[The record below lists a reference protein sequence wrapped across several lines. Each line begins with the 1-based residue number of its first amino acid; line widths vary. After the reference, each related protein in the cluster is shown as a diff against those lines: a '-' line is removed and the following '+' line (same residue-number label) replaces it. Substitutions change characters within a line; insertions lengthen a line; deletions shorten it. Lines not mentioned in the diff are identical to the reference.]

1 MKHLYALF
9 LAILGL
15 SAAATNH
22 QVQVG
27 SNFFSPAILSISV
40 GDTVTWTQVSGTHN
54 VNGSTSTFSNNPVGF
69 GNGSPAGGTWTYTFV
84 FTTAGTYGYQ
94 CDPHPSSMQG
104 LITVYSV
111 AQGSLAFTAIS
122 SDAPDAFQ
130 FVVLKP
136 IAGNT
141 VIKFTDRS
149 WGSAGAFYS
158 TTGEDSVVYTAPSAG
173 LPVGSVVTMI
183 DNTTGGTTVVGGG
196 SAVGV
201 LSGISASGDHIFAF
215 QGSLSQPYFIAAL
228 GNSPFVTTGTASS
241 TVSYL
246 PNTLTLGIN
255 AMSIA
260 ATHIDNGVFQCGSG
274 TISGTEAIVRA
285 SIYSQANWN
294 TNDNPIPTSTWP
306 VCTYSIGAVNT
317 GPRIWTIGS
326 LRGVDANGVA
336 DSLNAVVRIR
346 GTVTSIDF
354 DGNTGYSFYV
364 QDGTGGMNIYRSSD
378 LANYTSPLRGDSL
391 YIHGTVIQFNGLTE
405 IQPDTITLIAA
416 NRPVPGP
423 IVVTTMD
430 ESNESML
437 VRMNNMTATTWP
449 STWSGSGQNVTISNG
464 STTFAM
470 RIDADCN
477 LWNTSQPTGLVD
489 IIGVVSQFDNTSP
502 FNSGYQLFPRDTND
516 IIPVIAVNPTG
527 PIVRTIGSIR
537 GVNSDG
543 VADSLAKVVRL
554 RGVVSSVDFRAA
566 GYSFHLQDAT
576 GGIVVFRS
584 ADLSTYT
591 SPLRGDSLEVYG
603 VLGQF
608 NGLLQLVPDTIHL
621 RAQNRPLPIPLVV
634 TSLTEANEGKIVRMN
649 GLTVTTWPSTWSGSG
664 QNITLSDGT
673 NSIALRVVPLSG
685 VWNRPQPT
693 GTIDVI
699 GGLQQFDNSLP
710 YTSGYQIFPRDT
722 NDIIPVVAVNPT
734 IRFVGS
740 SATKLEGTV
749 TQTVKMYVQ
758 PHLMMAGSVSLS
770 ATAGTGF
777 VFGSDATTTPAL
789 SGTTLTLAVP
799 SMTDTVSFTIN
810 VFDDNLIEGPE
821 SAVFAIASASTG
833 LSIGA
838 PNSFTFTIADNDV
851 FIPTYTL
858 PQVKGVNAQF
868 IPDSMGVMCKLQGTV
883 LGVNTQ
889 TFATTG
895 NVAFT
900 IHDGSVGF
908 GVFGAGTKNLGYTVN
923 EGDVVRII
931 GTIGHFNGLAQIN
944 ADSIVVISTNGA
956 LPSPVVI
963 TDLNESTESQL
974 IRVNNVYVINTAQWT
989 NAGSGFSVN
998 VTNGPDTIQLR
1009 IDADV
1014 SDVYNAP
1021 CPVGTFDVVG
1031 IGGQF
1036 DNSAPHNSGYQF
1048 LPRRLADF
1056 IFPVP
1061 VSYDLA
1067 ITEIM
1072 ASSNDPNT
1080 SINDDWFE
1088 ITNYGFS
1095 AVDLGGFSFD
1105 DNSWLPGTV
1114 VFPSTVIAPGEAIVV
1129 AQIDAANEAAFRSA
1143 WNLGPWVQVLVNE
1156 DFSTGQPGFSSS
1168 GDGVALFDTSSTP
1181 IEICRAQYST
1191 ALAGFSIEFDT
1202 ACTYLGNSTV
1212 GVRGAYASTGSDV
1225 GSPANQSIG
1234 FSENSLRVGF
1244 SPNPTSGLVAIR
1256 MPSVAEYHIVLRNL
1270 NGQIL
1275 ANQVVNGDHAEINLS
1290 GLARGM
1296 YLVDVVSEAG
1306 HAIERIV
1313 RN

>member
-1 MKHLYALF
+1 MKQF
-9 LAILGL
+9 LAFF
-15 SAAATNH
+15 AAIFTLAASATNH

-27 SNFFSPAILSISV
+27 SNFFNPSSLTVSI
-40 GDTVTWTQVSGTHN
+40 GDTVTWTQVSGAHN
-54 VNGSTSTFSNNPVGF
+54 VNGSLTTFPSN
-69 GNGSPAGGTWTYTFV
+69 PAGFSSGSVAGGNWTYSFQ
-84 FTTAGTYGYQ
+84 FTLAGVYNYQ
-94 CDPHPSSMQG
+94 CDPHIPSMVG
-104 LITVYSV
+104 TVTVTAAPCADLFFSEYLEGSSNNKALEIYNPTNAAINLSTYSV
-111 AQGSLAFTAIS
+111 KAYNNGGTAIS
-122 SDAPDAFQ
+122 NSLTLPNKLLAAHDVYVIANPTAVAAILGVSDTTSTVTFFNGDDA
-130 FVVLKP
+130 VVLFK
-136 IAGNT
+136 NT
-141 VIKFTDRS
+141 DTLDIIGDVGVDPGTNWTVGTGATSEFTLVRKATVNKGQRNWVIGATEWDVYPQNTATYL
-149 WGSAGAFYS
+149 GSHSSNCPG
-158 TTGEDSVVYTAPSAG
+158 GG
-173 LPVGSVVTMI
+173 GGGG
-183 DNTTGGTTVVGGG
+183 GGTTG
-196 SAVGV
+196 
-201 LSGISASGDHIFAF
+201 
-215 QGSLSQPYFIAAL
+215 
-228 GNSPFVTTGTASS
+228 
-241 TVSYL
+241 
-246 PNTLTLGIN
+246 
-255 AMSIA
+255 
-260 ATHIDNGVFQCGSG
+260 
-274 TISGTEAIVRA
+274 
-285 SIYSQANWN
+285 
-294 TNDNPIPTSTWP
+294 P
-306 VCTYSIGAVNT
+306 V
-317 GPRIWTIGS
+317 
-326 LRGVDANGVA
+326 
-336 DSLNAVVRIR
+336 
-346 GTVTSIDF
+346 
-354 DGNTGYSFYV
+354 
-364 QDGTGGMNIYRSSD
+364 
-378 LANYTSPLRGDSL
+378 
-391 YIHGTVIQFNGLTE
+391 
-405 IQPDTITLIAA
+405 
-416 NRPVPGP
+416 
-423 IVVTTMD
+423 
-430 ESNESML
+430 
-437 VRMNNMTATTWP
+437 
-449 STWSGSGQNVTISNG
+449 
-464 STTFAM
+464 
-470 RIDADCN
+470 
-477 LWNTSQPTGLVD
+477 
-489 IIGVVSQFDNTSP
+489 
-502 FNSGYQLFPRDTND
+502 
-516 IIPVIAVNPTG
+516 
-527 PIVRTIGSIR
+527 VRTIGSIR
-537 GVNSDG
+537 GVNNDG
-543 VADSLAKVVRL
+543 VADSLAAVVRL
-554 RGVVSSVDFRAA
+554 RGVVSSVDFRAG

-584 ADLSTYT
+584 ADLTNYT
-591 SPLRGDSLEVYG
+591 SPLRGDSLEVFG

-634 TSLTEANEGKIVRMN
+634 TTLTEANEGKIVRMN
-649 GLTVTTWPSTWSGSG
+649 GLTVTTWPSTWTGTA

-685 VWNRPQPT
+685 VWNRPQPA
-693 GTIDVI
+693 GTINVI

-710 YTSGYQIFPRDT
+710 FTSGYQIFPRDT

-740 SATKLEGTV
+740 SATKLEGAV

-789 SGTTLTLAVP
+789 SAGTLTIPVP

-810 VFDDNLIEGPE
+810 VLDDNLIEGPE
-821 SAVFAIASASTG
+821 SAVFAIASASMG
-833 LSIGA
+833 LSIGT
-838 PNSFTFTIADNDV
+838 PNSYTFTIADNDV

-868 IPDSMGVMCKLQGTV
+868 LPDSSGKMCKLVGTV

-895 NVAFT
+895 NLGFT

-923 EGDVVRII
+923 EGDVIRVI
-931 GTIGHFNGLAQIN
+931 GVIGHFNGLAQIN

-963 TDLNESTESQL
+963 TDMNESTESQL
-974 IRVNNVYVINTAQWT
+974 IRMNDVYVINSTQWT

-1014 SDVYNAP
+1014 SDVYSAP

-1056 IFPVP
+1056 IFPIP
-1061 VSYDLA
+1061 VTYDLA

-1080 SINDDWFE
+1080 LISDDWFE
-1088 ITNYGFS
+1088 ITNYGSS
-1095 AVDLGGFSFD
+1095 AVDLGGFSWD

-1114 VFPSTVIAPGEAIVV
+1114 VFPSMVIAPGEAIVV
-1129 AQIDAANEAAFRSA
+1129 AQIDSVNEPAFRTA

-1156 DFSTGQPGFSSS
+1156 DFTIGQPGFSSS

-1181 IEICRAQYST
+1181 IEICRAEFT
-1191 ALAGFSIEFDT
+1191 LALAGFSVEFDT
-1202 ACTYLGNSTV
+1202 ACTYVGNSTV

-1225 GSPANQSIG
+1225 GSPGNQSIG

-1256 MPSVAEYHIVLRNL
+1256 MPSVGEYQIVLRNL

-1275 ANQVVNGDHAEINLS
+1275 ASQVVNADHAEINLS

>member
-1 MKHLYALF
+1 MKQF
-9 LAILGL
+9 LAFF
-15 SAAATNH
+15 AAIFTLAASATNH

-27 SNFFSPAILSISV
+27 SNFFNPSSLTVSI
-40 GDTVTWTQVSGTHN
+40 GDTVTWTQVSGAHN
-54 VNGSTSTFSNNPVGF
+54 VNGSLTTFPSN
-69 GNGSPAGGTWTYTFV
+69 PAGFSSGSVAGGNWTYSFQ
-84 FTTAGTYGYQ
+84 FTLAGVYNYQ
-94 CDPHPSSMQG
+94 CDPHIPAMVGTVTVTAAPCADLFFSEYLEGSSNNKA
-104 LITVYSV
+104 LEIYNPTNAAINLSTYSV
-111 AQGSLAFTAIS
+111 KAYNNGGTAIS
-122 SDAPDAFQ
+122 NSLTLPNKLLAAHDVYVIANPTAVAAILGVSDTTSTVTFFNGDDA
-130 FVVLKP
+130 VVLFK
-136 IAGNT
+136 NT
-141 VIKFTDRS
+141 DTLDIIGDVGVDPGTNWTVGTGATSEFTLVRKATVNKGQRNWVIGATEWDVYPQNTATYL
-149 WGSAGAFYS
+149 GSHSSNCPG
-158 TTGEDSVVYTAPSAG
+158 GG
-173 LPVGSVVTMI
+173 GGGGG
-183 DNTTGGTTVVGGG
+183 GGTTG
-196 SAVGV
+196 
-201 LSGISASGDHIFAF
+201 
-215 QGSLSQPYFIAAL
+215 
-228 GNSPFVTTGTASS
+228 
-241 TVSYL
+241 
-246 PNTLTLGIN
+246 
-255 AMSIA
+255 
-260 ATHIDNGVFQCGSG
+260 
-274 TISGTEAIVRA
+274 
-285 SIYSQANWN
+285 
-294 TNDNPIPTSTWP
+294 P
-306 VCTYSIGAVNT
+306 V
-317 GPRIWTIGS
+317 
-326 LRGVDANGVA
+326 
-336 DSLNAVVRIR
+336 
-346 GTVTSIDF
+346 
-354 DGNTGYSFYV
+354 
-364 QDGTGGMNIYRSSD
+364 
-378 LANYTSPLRGDSL
+378 
-391 YIHGTVIQFNGLTE
+391 
-405 IQPDTITLIAA
+405 
-416 NRPVPGP
+416 
-423 IVVTTMD
+423 
-430 ESNESML
+430 
-437 VRMNNMTATTWP
+437 
-449 STWSGSGQNVTISNG
+449 
-464 STTFAM
+464 
-470 RIDADCN
+470 
-477 LWNTSQPTGLVD
+477 
-489 IIGVVSQFDNTSP
+489 
-502 FNSGYQLFPRDTND
+502 
-516 IIPVIAVNPTG
+516 
-527 PIVRTIGSIR
+527 VRTIGSIR
-537 GVNSDG
+537 GVNNDG
-543 VADSLAKVVRL
+543 VADSLAAVVRL
-554 RGVVSSVDFRAA
+554 RGVVSSVDFRAG

-584 ADLSTYT
+584 ADLSNYT
-591 SPLRGDSLEVYG
+591 SPLRGDSLEVFG

-693 GTIDVI
+693 GTINVI

-710 YTSGYQIFPRDT
+710 FTSGYQIFPRDT

-740 SATKLEGTV
+740 SATKLEGAV

-789 SGTTLTLAVP
+789 SAGTLTIPVP

-810 VFDDNLIEGPE
+810 VLDDNLIEGPE
-821 SAVFAIASASTG
+821 SAVFAIASASMG

-868 IPDSMGVMCKLQGTV
+868 LPDSSGKMCKLVGTV

-895 NVAFT
+895 NLGFT

-923 EGDVVRII
+923 EGDVIRVI
-931 GTIGHFNGLAQIN
+931 GVIGHFNGLAQIN

-963 TDLNESTESQL
+963 TDMNESTESQL
-974 IRVNNVYVINTAQWT
+974 IRMNNVYVINSTQWT

-1014 SDVYNAP
+1014 SDVYSAP

-1061 VSYDLA
+1061 VTYDLA

-1080 SINDDWFE
+1080 LISDDWFE
-1088 ITNYGFS
+1088 ITNYGSS
-1095 AVDLGGFSFD
+1095 AVDLGGFSWD

-1114 VFPSTVIAPGEAIVV
+1114 VFPSMVIAPGEAIVV
-1129 AQIDAANEAAFRSA
+1129 AQIDAANEPAFRTA

-1156 DFSTGQPGFSSS
+1156 DFTIGQPGFSSS

-1181 IEICRAQYST
+1181 IEICRAEFT
-1191 ALAGFSIEFDT
+1191 LALAGFSVEFDT
-1202 ACTYLGNSTV
+1202 ACTYVGNSTV

-1225 GSPANQSIG
+1225 GSPGNQSIG

-1256 MPSVAEYHIVLRNL
+1256 MPSVGEYQIVLRNL

-1275 ANQVVNGDHAEINLS
+1275 ASQVVNADHAEINLS

>member
-1 MKHLYALF
+1 MKQF
-9 LAILGL
+9 LAFF
-15 SAAATNH
+15 AAIFTLAASATNH

-27 SNFFSPAILSISV
+27 SNFFNPSSLTVSI
-40 GDTVTWTQVSGTHN
+40 GDTVTWTQVSGAHN
-54 VNGSTSTFSNNPVGF
+54 VNGSLTTFPSN
-69 GNGSPAGGTWTYTFV
+69 PAGFSSGSVAGGNWTYSFQ
-84 FTTAGTYGYQ
+84 FTLAGVYNYQ
-94 CDPHPSSMQG
+94 CDPHIPAMVGTVTVTAAPCADLFFSEYLEGSSNNKA
-104 LITVYSV
+104 LEIYNPTNAAINLSTYSV
-111 AQGSLAFTAIS
+111 KAYNNGGTAIS
-122 SDAPDAFQ
+122 NSLTLPNKLLAAHDVYVIANPTAVAAILGVSDTTSTVTFFNGDDA
-130 FVVLKP
+130 VVLFK
-136 IAGNT
+136 NT
-141 VIKFTDRS
+141 D
-149 WGSAGAFYS
+149 
-158 TTGEDSVVYTAPSAG
+158 
-173 LPVGSVVTMI
+173 
-183 DNTTGGTTVVGGG
+183 
-196 SAVGV
+196 
-201 LSGISASGDHIFAF
+201 
-215 QGSLSQPYFIAAL
+215 
-228 GNSPFVTTGTASS
+228 
-241 TVSYL
+241 
-246 PNTLTLGIN
+246 TL
-255 AMSIA
+255 
-260 ATHIDNGVFQCGSG
+260 
-274 TISGTEAIVRA
+274 
-285 SIYSQANWN
+285 
-294 TNDNPIPTSTWP
+294 
-306 VCTYSIGAVNT
+306 
-317 GPRIWTIGS
+317 
-326 LRGVDANGVA
+326 
-336 DSLNAVVRIR
+336 
-346 GTVTSIDF
+346 
-354 DGNTGYSFYV
+354 
-364 QDGTGGMNIYRSSD
+364 
-378 LANYTSPLRGDSL
+378 
-391 YIHGTVIQFNGLTE
+391 
-405 IQPDTITLIAA
+405 
-416 NRPVPGP
+416 
-423 IVVTTMD
+423 
-430 ESNESML
+430 
-437 VRMNNMTATTWP
+437 
-449 STWSGSGQNVTISNG
+449 
-464 STTFAM
+464 
-470 RIDADCN
+470 
-477 LWNTSQPTGLVD
+477 D
-489 IIGVVSQFDNTSP
+489 IIGDVGVDPGTNWTVGTGATSEFTLVRKATVNKGQRNWVIGATEWDVYPQNTATYLGSHSSNCP
-502 FNSGYQLFPRDTND
+502 GSGGGGGGT
-516 IIPVIAVNPTG
+516 TG

-537 GVNSDG
+537 GVNNDG
-543 VADSLAKVVRL
+543 VADSLAAVVRL
-554 RGVVSSVDFRAA
+554 RGVVSSVDFRAG

-584 ADLSTYT
+584 ADLSNYT

-673 NSIALRVVPLSG
+673 NTFAMRVVPLSG

-789 SGTTLTLAVP
+789 SAGTLTIPVP

-810 VFDDNLIEGPE
+810 VLDDNLIEGPE
-821 SAVFAIASASTG
+821 SAVFAIASASMG
-833 LSIGA
+833 LSIGV

-868 IPDSMGVMCKLQGTV
+868 LPDSSGKMCKLVGTV

-923 EGDVVRII
+923 EGDVIRVI
-931 GTIGHFNGLAQIN
+931 GVIGHFNGLAQIN

-963 TDLNESTESQL
+963 TDMNESTESQL
-974 IRVNNVYVINTAQWT
+974 IRMNNVYVINSTQWT

-1014 SDVYNAP
+1014 SDVYSAP

-1056 IFPVP
+1056 IFPIP
-1061 VSYDLA
+1061 VTYDLA

-1080 SINDDWFE
+1080 SISDDWFE
-1088 ITNYGFS
+1088 ITNYGSS
-1095 AVDLGGFSFD
+1095 AVDLGGFSWD

-1114 VFPSTVIAPGEAIVV
+1114 VFPSMVIAPGEAIVV
-1129 AQIDAANEAAFRSA
+1129 AQIDSVNEPAFRSA

-1156 DFSTGQPGFSSS
+1156 DFTIGQPGFSSS

-1181 IEICRAQYST
+1181 IEICRAEFT
-1191 ALAGFSIEFDT
+1191 LALAGFSVEFDT
-1202 ACTYLGNSTV
+1202 ACTYVGNSTV

-1225 GSPANQSIG
+1225 GSPGNQSIG

-1256 MPSVAEYHIVLRNL
+1256 MPSVGEYQIVLRNL

-1275 ANQVVNGDHAEINLS
+1275 ASQVVNADHAEINLS

>member
-1 MKHLYALF
+1 MKQF
-9 LAILGL
+9 LAFF
-15 SAAATNH
+15 AAIFTLAASATNH

-27 SNFFSPAILSISV
+27 SNFFNPSSLTVSI
-40 GDTVTWTQVSGTHN
+40 GDTVTWTQVSGAHN
-54 VNGSTSTFSNNPVGF
+54 VNGSLTTFPSN
-69 GNGSPAGGTWTYTFV
+69 PAGFSSGSVAGGNWTYSFQ
-84 FTTAGTYGYQ
+84 FTLAGVYNYQ
-94 CDPHPSSMQG
+94 CDPHIPAMVGTVTVTAAPCADLFFSEYLEGSSNNKA
-104 LITVYSV
+104 LEIYNPTNAAINLSTYSV
-111 AQGSLAFTAIS
+111 KAYNNGGTAIS
-122 SDAPDAFQ
+122 NSLTLPNKLLAAHDVYVIANPTAVAAILGVSDTTSTVTFFNGDDA
-130 FVVLKP
+130 VVLFK
-136 IAGNT
+136 NT
-141 VIKFTDRS
+141 DTLDIIGDVGVDPGTNWTVGTGATSEFTLVRKATVNKGQRNWVIGATEWDVYPQNTATYL
-149 WGSAGAFYS
+149 GSHSSNCPG
-158 TTGEDSVVYTAPSAG
+158 GG
-173 LPVGSVVTMI
+173 GGG
-183 DNTTGGTTVVGGG
+183 GGTTG
-196 SAVGV
+196 
-201 LSGISASGDHIFAF
+201 
-215 QGSLSQPYFIAAL
+215 
-228 GNSPFVTTGTASS
+228 
-241 TVSYL
+241 
-246 PNTLTLGIN
+246 
-255 AMSIA
+255 
-260 ATHIDNGVFQCGSG
+260 
-274 TISGTEAIVRA
+274 
-285 SIYSQANWN
+285 
-294 TNDNPIPTSTWP
+294 P
-306 VCTYSIGAVNT
+306 V
-317 GPRIWTIGS
+317 
-326 LRGVDANGVA
+326 
-336 DSLNAVVRIR
+336 
-346 GTVTSIDF
+346 
-354 DGNTGYSFYV
+354 
-364 QDGTGGMNIYRSSD
+364 
-378 LANYTSPLRGDSL
+378 
-391 YIHGTVIQFNGLTE
+391 
-405 IQPDTITLIAA
+405 
-416 NRPVPGP
+416 
-423 IVVTTMD
+423 
-430 ESNESML
+430 
-437 VRMNNMTATTWP
+437 
-449 STWSGSGQNVTISNG
+449 
-464 STTFAM
+464 
-470 RIDADCN
+470 
-477 LWNTSQPTGLVD
+477 
-489 IIGVVSQFDNTSP
+489 
-502 FNSGYQLFPRDTND
+502 
-516 IIPVIAVNPTG
+516 
-527 PIVRTIGSIR
+527 VRTIGSIR
-537 GVNSDG
+537 GVNNDG
-543 VADSLAKVVRL
+543 VADSLAAVVRL
-554 RGVVSSVDFRAA
+554 RGVVSSVDFRAG

-584 ADLSTYT
+584 ADLSNYT
-591 SPLRGDSLEVYG
+591 SPLRGDSLEVFG

-634 TSLTEANEGKIVRMN
+634 TTLTEANEGKIVRMN

-740 SATKLEGTV
+740 SATKLEGAV

-789 SGTTLTLAVP
+789 SAGTLTIPVP

-810 VFDDNLIEGPE
+810 VLDDNLIEGPE
-821 SAVFAIASASTG
+821 SAVFAIASASMG
-833 LSIGA
+833 LSIGT
-838 PNSFTFTIADNDV
+838 PNSYTFTIADNDV

-868 IPDSMGVMCKLQGTV
+868 LPDSSGKMCKLVGTV

-895 NVAFT
+895 NLGFT

-923 EGDVVRII
+923 EGDVIRVI
-931 GTIGHFNGLAQIN
+931 GVIGHFNGLAQIN

-963 TDLNESTESQL
+963 TDMNESTESQL
-974 IRVNNVYVINTAQWT
+974 IRMNDVYVINSTQWT

-1014 SDVYNAP
+1014 SDVYSAP

-1056 IFPVP
+1056 IFPIP
-1061 VSYDLA
+1061 VTYDLA

-1080 SINDDWFE
+1080 LISDDWFE
-1088 ITNYGFS
+1088 ITNYGSS
-1095 AVDLGGFSFD
+1095 AVDLGGFSWD

-1114 VFPSTVIAPGEAIVV
+1114 VFPSMVIAPGEAIVV
-1129 AQIDAANEAAFRSA
+1129 AQIDAANEPAFRTA

-1156 DFSTGQPGFSSS
+1156 DFTIGQPGFSSS

-1181 IEICRAQYST
+1181 IEICRAEFT
-1191 ALAGFSIEFDT
+1191 LALAGFSVEFDT
-1202 ACTYLGNSTV
+1202 ACTYVGNSTV

-1225 GSPANQSIG
+1225 GSPGNQSIG

-1256 MPSVAEYHIVLRNL
+1256 MPSVGEYQIVLRNL

-1275 ANQVVNGDHAEINLS
+1275 ASQVVNADHAEINLS

>member
-1 MKHLYALF
+1 MKQF
-9 LAILGL
+9 LAFF
-15 SAAATNH
+15 AAIFTLAASATNH

-27 SNFFSPAILSISV
+27 SNFFNPSSLTVSI
-40 GDTVTWTQVSGTHN
+40 GDTVTWTQVSGAHN
-54 VNGSTSTFSNNPVGF
+54 VNGSLTTFPSN
-69 GNGSPAGGTWTYTFV
+69 PAGFSSGSVAGGNWTYSFQ
-84 FTTAGTYGYQ
+84 FTLAGVYNYQ
-94 CDPHPSSMQG
+94 CDPHIPAMVGTVTVTAAPCADLFFSEYLEGSSNNKA
-104 LITVYSV
+104 LEIYNPTNAAINLSTYSV
-111 AQGSLAFTAIS
+111 KAYNNGGTAIS
-122 SDAPDAFQ
+122 NSLTLPNKLLAAHDVYVIANPTAVAAILGVSDTTSTVTFFNGDDA
-130 FVVLKP
+130 VVLFK
-136 IAGNT
+136 NT
-141 VIKFTDRS
+141 DTLDIIGDVGVDPGTNWTVGTGATSEFTLVRKATVNKGQRNWVIGATEWDVYPQNTATYL
-149 WGSAGAFYS
+149 GSHSSNCPG
-158 TTGEDSVVYTAPSAG
+158 GG
-173 LPVGSVVTMI
+173 GGG
-183 DNTTGGTTVVGGG
+183 GGTTG
-196 SAVGV
+196 
-201 LSGISASGDHIFAF
+201 
-215 QGSLSQPYFIAAL
+215 
-228 GNSPFVTTGTASS
+228 
-241 TVSYL
+241 
-246 PNTLTLGIN
+246 
-255 AMSIA
+255 
-260 ATHIDNGVFQCGSG
+260 
-274 TISGTEAIVRA
+274 
-285 SIYSQANWN
+285 
-294 TNDNPIPTSTWP
+294 P
-306 VCTYSIGAVNT
+306 V
-317 GPRIWTIGS
+317 
-326 LRGVDANGVA
+326 
-336 DSLNAVVRIR
+336 
-346 GTVTSIDF
+346 
-354 DGNTGYSFYV
+354 
-364 QDGTGGMNIYRSSD
+364 
-378 LANYTSPLRGDSL
+378 
-391 YIHGTVIQFNGLTE
+391 
-405 IQPDTITLIAA
+405 
-416 NRPVPGP
+416 
-423 IVVTTMD
+423 
-430 ESNESML
+430 
-437 VRMNNMTATTWP
+437 
-449 STWSGSGQNVTISNG
+449 
-464 STTFAM
+464 
-470 RIDADCN
+470 
-477 LWNTSQPTGLVD
+477 
-489 IIGVVSQFDNTSP
+489 
-502 FNSGYQLFPRDTND
+502 
-516 IIPVIAVNPTG
+516 
-527 PIVRTIGSIR
+527 VRTIGSIR
-537 GVNSDG
+537 GVNNDG
-543 VADSLAKVVRL
+543 VADSLAAVVRL
-554 RGVVSSVDFRAA
+554 RGVVSSVDFRAG

-584 ADLSTYT
+584 ADLSNYT
-591 SPLRGDSLEVYG
+591 SPLRGDSLEVFG

-649 GLTVTTWPSTWSGSG
+649 GLTVTTWPSAWSGSG

-673 NSIALRVVPLSG
+673 NSIAMRVVPLSG

-693 GTIDVI
+693 GMIDVI
-699 GGLQQFDNSLP
+699 GGLQQFDNTLP

-740 SATKLEGTV
+740 SATKLEGAV

-789 SGTTLTLAVP
+789 SAGTLTIPVP

-810 VFDDNLIEGPE
+810 VLDDNLIEGPE
-821 SAVFAIASASTG
+821 SAVFAIASASMG

-868 IPDSMGVMCKLQGTV
+868 LPDSSGKMCKLVGTV

-895 NVAFT
+895 NLGFT

-923 EGDVVRII
+923 EGDVIRVI
-931 GTIGHFNGLAQIN
+931 GVIGHFNGLAQIN

-963 TDLNESTESQL
+963 TDMNESTESQL
-974 IRVNNVYVINTAQWT
+974 IRMNNVYVINSTQWT

-1014 SDVYNAP
+1014 SDVYSAP

-1061 VSYDLA
+1061 VTYDLA

-1080 SINDDWFE
+1080 LISDDWFE
-1088 ITNYGFS
+1088 ITNYGSS
-1095 AVDLGGFSFD
+1095 AVDLGGFSWD

-1114 VFPSTVIAPGEAIVV
+1114 VFPSMVIAPGEAIVV
-1129 AQIDAANEAAFRSA
+1129 AQIDSVNEPAFRTA

-1156 DFSTGQPGFSSS
+1156 DFTIGQPGFSSS

-1181 IEICRAQYST
+1181 IEICRAEFT
-1191 ALAGFSIEFDT
+1191 LALAGFSVEFDT
-1202 ACTYLGNSTV
+1202 ACTYVGNSTV

-1225 GSPANQSIG
+1225 GSPGNQSIG

-1256 MPSVAEYHIVLRNL
+1256 MPSVGEYQIVLRNL

-1275 ANQVVNGDHAEINLS
+1275 ASQVVNADHAEINLS

>member
-1 MKHLYALF
+1 MKQF
-9 LAILGL
+9 LAFF
-15 SAAATNH
+15 AAIFTLAASATNH

-27 SNFFSPAILSISV
+27 SNFFNPSSLTVSI
-40 GDTVTWTQVSGTHN
+40 GDTVTWTQVSGAHN
-54 VNGSTSTFSNNPVGF
+54 VNGSLTTFPSN
-69 GNGSPAGGTWTYTFV
+69 PAGFSSGSVAGGNWTYSFQ
-84 FTTAGTYGYQ
+84 FTLAGVYNYQ
-94 CDPHPSSMQG
+94 CDPHIPAMVGTVTVTAAPCADLFFSEYLEGSSNNKA
-104 LITVYSV
+104 LEIYNPTNAAINLSTYSV
-111 AQGSLAFTAIS
+111 KAYNNGGTAIS
-122 SDAPDAFQ
+122 NSLTLPNKLLAAHDVYVIANPTAVAAILGVSDTTSTVTFFNGDDA
-130 FVVLKP
+130 VVLFK
-136 IAGNT
+136 NT
-141 VIKFTDRS
+141 DTLDIIGDVGVDPGTNWTVGTGATSEFTLVRKATVNKGQRNWVIGATEWDVYPQNTATYL
-149 WGSAGAFYS
+149 GSHSSNCPG
-158 TTGEDSVVYTAPSAG
+158 GG
-173 LPVGSVVTMI
+173 GGGGG
-183 DNTTGGTTVVGGG
+183 GGTTG
-196 SAVGV
+196 
-201 LSGISASGDHIFAF
+201 
-215 QGSLSQPYFIAAL
+215 
-228 GNSPFVTTGTASS
+228 
-241 TVSYL
+241 
-246 PNTLTLGIN
+246 
-255 AMSIA
+255 
-260 ATHIDNGVFQCGSG
+260 
-274 TISGTEAIVRA
+274 
-285 SIYSQANWN
+285 
-294 TNDNPIPTSTWP
+294 P
-306 VCTYSIGAVNT
+306 V
-317 GPRIWTIGS
+317 
-326 LRGVDANGVA
+326 
-336 DSLNAVVRIR
+336 
-346 GTVTSIDF
+346 
-354 DGNTGYSFYV
+354 
-364 QDGTGGMNIYRSSD
+364 
-378 LANYTSPLRGDSL
+378 
-391 YIHGTVIQFNGLTE
+391 
-405 IQPDTITLIAA
+405 
-416 NRPVPGP
+416 
-423 IVVTTMD
+423 
-430 ESNESML
+430 
-437 VRMNNMTATTWP
+437 
-449 STWSGSGQNVTISNG
+449 
-464 STTFAM
+464 
-470 RIDADCN
+470 
-477 LWNTSQPTGLVD
+477 
-489 IIGVVSQFDNTSP
+489 
-502 FNSGYQLFPRDTND
+502 
-516 IIPVIAVNPTG
+516 
-527 PIVRTIGSIR
+527 VRTIGSIR
-537 GVNSDG
+537 GVNNDG
-543 VADSLAKVVRL
+543 VADSLAAVVRL
-554 RGVVSSVDFRAA
+554 RGVVSSVDFRAG

-584 ADLSTYT
+584 ADLSNYT

-693 GTIDVI
+693 GTINVI

-710 YTSGYQIFPRDT
+710 FTSGYQIFPRDT

-740 SATKLEGTV
+740 SATKLEGAV

-789 SGTTLTLAVP
+789 SAGTLTIPVP

-810 VFDDNLIEGPE
+810 VLDDNLIEGPE
-821 SAVFAIASASTG
+821 SAVFAIASASMG
-833 LSIGA
+833 LSIGT

-868 IPDSMGVMCKLQGTV
+868 LPDSSGKMCKLVGTV

-895 NVAFT
+895 NLGFT

-923 EGDVVRII
+923 EGDVIRVI
-931 GTIGHFNGLAQIN
+931 GVIGHFNGLAQIN

-963 TDLNESTESQL
+963 TDMNESTESQL
-974 IRVNNVYVINTAQWT
+974 IRMNDVYVINSTQWT

-1014 SDVYNAP
+1014 SDVYSAP

-1061 VSYDLA
+1061 VTYDLA

-1080 SINDDWFE
+1080 LISDDWFE
-1088 ITNYGFS
+1088 ITNYGSS
-1095 AVDLGGFSFD
+1095 AVDLGGFSWD

-1114 VFPSTVIAPGEAIVV
+1114 VFPSMVIAPGEAIVV
-1129 AQIDAANEAAFRSA
+1129 AQIDAANEPAFRTA

-1156 DFSTGQPGFSSS
+1156 DFTIGQPGFSSS

-1181 IEICRAQYST
+1181 IEICRAEFT
-1191 ALAGFSIEFDT
+1191 LALAGFSVEFDT
-1202 ACTYLGNSTV
+1202 ACTYVGNSTV

-1225 GSPANQSIG
+1225 GSPGNQSIG

-1256 MPSVAEYHIVLRNL
+1256 MPSVGEYQIVLRNL

-1275 ANQVVNGDHAEINLS
+1275 ASQVVNADHAEINLS

>member
-1 MKHLYALF
+1 MKQF
-9 LAILGL
+9 LAFF
-15 SAAATNH
+15 AAIFTLAASATNH

-27 SNFFSPAILSISV
+27 SNFFNPSALTV
-40 GDTVTWTQVSGTHN
+40 AMGDTVTWTQVSGAHN
-54 VNGSTSTFSNNPVGF
+54 VNGSLSTFPSN
-69 GNGSPAGGTWTYTFV
+69 PAGFSSGSVAGGNWTYSFQ
-84 FTTAGTYGYQ
+84 FTVTGVYNYQ
-94 CDPHPSSMQG
+94 CDPHIPSMVG
-104 LITVYSV
+104 TVTVTSAPCADLFFSEYLEGSSNNKALEIYNPTNAAINLSTYSV
-111 AQGSLAFTAIS
+111 KAYNNGGTAIS
-122 SDAPDAFQ
+122 NSLTLPNKLLAAHDVYVIANPTAVAAILGVSDTTSTVTFFNGDDA
-130 FVVLKP
+130 VVLFK
-136 IAGNT
+136 NT
-141 VIKFTDRS
+141 DTLDIIGDVGVDPGTNWTVGTGATSEFTLVRKATVNKGQRNWVIGATEWDVYPQNTATYL
-149 WGSAGAFYS
+149 GSHS
-158 TTGEDSVVYTAPSAG
+158 SNCP
-173 LPVGSVVTMI
+173 GSGGGGGG
-183 DNTTGGTTVVGGG
+183 GGTTG
-196 SAVGV
+196 
-201 LSGISASGDHIFAF
+201 
-215 QGSLSQPYFIAAL
+215 
-228 GNSPFVTTGTASS
+228 
-241 TVSYL
+241 
-246 PNTLTLGIN
+246 
-255 AMSIA
+255 
-260 ATHIDNGVFQCGSG
+260 
-274 TISGTEAIVRA
+274 
-285 SIYSQANWN
+285 
-294 TNDNPIPTSTWP
+294 P
-306 VCTYSIGAVNT
+306 V
-317 GPRIWTIGS
+317 
-326 LRGVDANGVA
+326 
-336 DSLNAVVRIR
+336 
-346 GTVTSIDF
+346 
-354 DGNTGYSFYV
+354 
-364 QDGTGGMNIYRSSD
+364 
-378 LANYTSPLRGDSL
+378 
-391 YIHGTVIQFNGLTE
+391 
-405 IQPDTITLIAA
+405 
-416 NRPVPGP
+416 
-423 IVVTTMD
+423 
-430 ESNESML
+430 
-437 VRMNNMTATTWP
+437 
-449 STWSGSGQNVTISNG
+449 
-464 STTFAM
+464 
-470 RIDADCN
+470 
-477 LWNTSQPTGLVD
+477 
-489 IIGVVSQFDNTSP
+489 
-502 FNSGYQLFPRDTND
+502 
-516 IIPVIAVNPTG
+516 
-527 PIVRTIGSIR
+527 VRTIGSIR
-537 GVNSDG
+537 GVNNDG
-543 VADSLAKVVRL
+543 VADSLAAVVRL
-554 RGVVSSVDFRAA
+554 RGVVSSVDFRAG

-584 ADLSTYT
+584 ADLTNYT

-608 NGLLQLVPDTIHL
+608 NGLLQVVPDTIHL

-649 GLTVTTWPSTWSGSG
+649 GLTVSTWPTTWTGSG

-673 NSIALRVVPLSG
+673 NSIAMRVVPLSG

-693 GTIDVI
+693 GTINVI

-758 PHLMMAGSVSLS
+758 PHLMMAGSVSLT
-770 ATAGTGF
+770 ATAGAGF
-777 VFGSDATTTPAL
+777 VFGSDATTTPGL
-789 SGTTLTLAVP
+789 SGTTLTLPVP

-810 VFDDNLIEGPE
+810 VLDDNLIEGPE
-821 SAVFAIASASTG
+821 SAVFAIASASMG

-868 IPDSMGVMCKLQGTV
+868 LPDSNGVMCKLQGTV

-895 NVAFT
+895 NVGFT

-923 EGDVVRII
+923 EGDVIRVI
-931 GTIGHFNGLAQIN
+931 GVIGHFNGLAQIN

-963 TDLNESTESQL
+963 TGMNESTESQL
-974 IRVNNVYVINTAQWT
+974 IRMNNVYVINSTQWT

-1014 SDVYNAP
+1014 SDVYSAP

-1056 IFPVP
+1056 IFPIP
-1061 VSYDLA
+1061 VTYDLA

-1080 SINDDWFE
+1080 LISDDWFE
-1088 ITNYGFS
+1088 ITNYGS
-1095 AVDLGGFSFD
+1095 SSVDLGGFSWD

-1114 VFPSTVIAPGEAIVV
+1114 VFPSMVIAPGEAIVV

-1156 DFSTGQPGFSSS
+1156 DFAIGQPGFSSS

-1181 IEICRAQYST
+1181 IEICRAEYSL
-1191 ALAGFSIEFDT
+1191 ALAGFSVEFDT

-1225 GSPANQSIG
+1225 GSPGNQSIG
-1234 FSENSLRVGF
+1234 FSENALRVGF
-1244 SPNPTSGLVAIR
+1244 SPNPTNGLVAIR
-1256 MPSVAEYHIVLRNL
+1256 MPSVGEYQIVLRNL

-1275 ANQVVNGDHAEINLS
+1275 ASQVVNADHAEINLS

>member
-1 MKHLYALF
+1 MKQF
-9 LAILGL
+9 LAFF
-15 SAAATNH
+15 AAIFTLAASATNH

-27 SNFFSPAILSISV
+27 SNFFNPSSLTVSI
-40 GDTVTWTQVSGTHN
+40 GDTVTWTQVSGAHN
-54 VNGSTSTFSNNPVGF
+54 VNGSLTTFPSN
-69 GNGSPAGGTWTYTFV
+69 PAGFSSGSVAGGNWTYSFQ
-84 FTTAGTYGYQ
+84 FTLAGVYNYQ
-94 CDPHPSSMQG
+94 CDPHIPAMVGTVTVTAAPCADLFFSEYLEGSSNNKA
-104 LITVYSV
+104 LEIYNPTNAAINLSTYSV
-111 AQGSLAFTAIS
+111 KAYNNGGTAIS
-122 SDAPDAFQ
+122 NSLTLPNKLLAAHDVYVIANPTAVAAILGVSDTTSTVTFFNGDDA
-130 FVVLKP
+130 VVLFK
-136 IAGNT
+136 NT
-141 VIKFTDRS
+141 D
-149 WGSAGAFYS
+149 
-158 TTGEDSVVYTAPSAG
+158 
-173 LPVGSVVTMI
+173 
-183 DNTTGGTTVVGGG
+183 
-196 SAVGV
+196 
-201 LSGISASGDHIFAF
+201 
-215 QGSLSQPYFIAAL
+215 
-228 GNSPFVTTGTASS
+228 
-241 TVSYL
+241 
-246 PNTLTLGIN
+246 TL
-255 AMSIA
+255 
-260 ATHIDNGVFQCGSG
+260 
-274 TISGTEAIVRA
+274 
-285 SIYSQANWN
+285 
-294 TNDNPIPTSTWP
+294 
-306 VCTYSIGAVNT
+306 
-317 GPRIWTIGS
+317 
-326 LRGVDANGVA
+326 
-336 DSLNAVVRIR
+336 
-346 GTVTSIDF
+346 
-354 DGNTGYSFYV
+354 
-364 QDGTGGMNIYRSSD
+364 
-378 LANYTSPLRGDSL
+378 
-391 YIHGTVIQFNGLTE
+391 
-405 IQPDTITLIAA
+405 
-416 NRPVPGP
+416 
-423 IVVTTMD
+423 
-430 ESNESML
+430 
-437 VRMNNMTATTWP
+437 
-449 STWSGSGQNVTISNG
+449 
-464 STTFAM
+464 
-470 RIDADCN
+470 
-477 LWNTSQPTGLVD
+477 D
-489 IIGVVSQFDNTSP
+489 IIGDVGVDPGTNWTVGTGATSEFTLVRKATVNKGQRNWVIGATEWDVYPQNTATYLGSHSSNCP
-502 FNSGYQLFPRDTND
+502 GGGGGGGGGT
-516 IIPVIAVNPTG
+516 TG

-537 GVNSDG
+537 GVNNDG
-543 VADSLAKVVRL
+543 VADSLTKVVRL

-584 ADLSTYT
+584 ADLSNYT

-693 GTIDVI
+693 GTINVI

-740 SATKLEGTV
+740 SATKLEGAV

-789 SGTTLTLAVP
+789 SAGTLTIPVP

-810 VFDDNLIEGPE
+810 VLDDNLIEGPE
-821 SAVFAIASASTG
+821 SAVFAIASASMG
-833 LSIGA
+833 LSIGT
-838 PNSFTFTIADNDV
+838 PNSYTFTIADNDV

-868 IPDSMGVMCKLQGTV
+868 LPDSSGKMCKLVGTV

-895 NVAFT
+895 NLGFT

-923 EGDVVRII
+923 EGDVIRVI
-931 GTIGHFNGLAQIN
+931 GVIGHFNGLAQIN

-963 TDLNESTESQL
+963 TDMNESTESQL
-974 IRVNNVYVINTAQWT
+974 IRMNNVYVINSTQWT

-1014 SDVYNAP
+1014 SDVYSAP

-1061 VSYDLA
+1061 VTYDLA

-1080 SINDDWFE
+1080 LISDDWFE
-1088 ITNYGFS
+1088 ITNYGSS
-1095 AVDLGGFSFD
+1095 AVELGGFSWD

-1114 VFPSTVIAPGEAIVV
+1114 VFPSMVIAPGEAIVV
-1129 AQIDAANEAAFRSA
+1129 AQIDAANEPAFRTA

-1156 DFSTGQPGFSSS
+1156 DFTIGQPGFSSS

-1181 IEICRAQYST
+1181 IEICRAEFT
-1191 ALAGFSIEFDT
+1191 LALAGFSVEFDT
-1202 ACTYLGNSTV
+1202 ACTYVGNSTV

-1225 GSPANQSIG
+1225 GSPGNQSIG

-1256 MPSVAEYHIVLRNL
+1256 MPSVGEYQIVLRNL

-1275 ANQVVNGDHAEINLS
+1275 ASQVVNADHAEINLS

>member
-1 MKHLYALF
+1 MKQF
-9 LAILGL
+9 LAFF
-15 SAAATNH
+15 AAIFTLAASATNH

-27 SNFFSPAILSISV
+27 SNFFNPSSLTVSI
-40 GDTVTWTQVSGTHN
+40 GDTVTWTQVSGAHN
-54 VNGSTSTFSNNPVGF
+54 VNGSLTTFPSN
-69 GNGSPAGGTWTYTFV
+69 PAGFSSGSVAGGNWTYSFQ
-84 FTTAGTYGYQ
+84 FTLAGVYNYQ
-94 CDPHPSSMQG
+94 CDPHIPAMVGTVTVTAAPCADLFFSEYLEGSSNNKA
-104 LITVYSV
+104 LEIYNPTNAAINLSTYSV
-111 AQGSLAFTAIS
+111 KAYNNGGTAIS
-122 SDAPDAFQ
+122 NSLTLPNKLLAAHDVYVIANPTAVAAILGVSDTTSTVTFFNGDDA
-130 FVVLKP
+130 VVLFK
-136 IAGNT
+136 NT
-141 VIKFTDRS
+141 DTLDIIGDVGVDPGTNWTVGTGATSEFTLVRKATVNKGQRNWVIGATEWDVYPQNTATYL
-149 WGSAGAFYS
+149 GSHSSNCPG
-158 TTGEDSVVYTAPSAG
+158 GG
-173 LPVGSVVTMI
+173 GGGGG
-183 DNTTGGTTVVGGG
+183 GGTTG
-196 SAVGV
+196 
-201 LSGISASGDHIFAF
+201 
-215 QGSLSQPYFIAAL
+215 
-228 GNSPFVTTGTASS
+228 
-241 TVSYL
+241 
-246 PNTLTLGIN
+246 
-255 AMSIA
+255 
-260 ATHIDNGVFQCGSG
+260 
-274 TISGTEAIVRA
+274 
-285 SIYSQANWN
+285 
-294 TNDNPIPTSTWP
+294 P
-306 VCTYSIGAVNT
+306 V
-317 GPRIWTIGS
+317 
-326 LRGVDANGVA
+326 
-336 DSLNAVVRIR
+336 
-346 GTVTSIDF
+346 
-354 DGNTGYSFYV
+354 
-364 QDGTGGMNIYRSSD
+364 
-378 LANYTSPLRGDSL
+378 
-391 YIHGTVIQFNGLTE
+391 
-405 IQPDTITLIAA
+405 
-416 NRPVPGP
+416 
-423 IVVTTMD
+423 
-430 ESNESML
+430 
-437 VRMNNMTATTWP
+437 
-449 STWSGSGQNVTISNG
+449 
-464 STTFAM
+464 
-470 RIDADCN
+470 
-477 LWNTSQPTGLVD
+477 
-489 IIGVVSQFDNTSP
+489 
-502 FNSGYQLFPRDTND
+502 
-516 IIPVIAVNPTG
+516 
-527 PIVRTIGSIR
+527 VRTIGSIR
-537 GVNSDG
+537 GVNNDG
-543 VADSLAKVVRL
+543 VADSLAAVVRL
-554 RGVVSSVDFRAA
+554 RGVVSSVDFRAG

-584 ADLSTYT
+584 ADLSNYT
-591 SPLRGDSLEVYG
+591 SPLRGDSLEVFG

-693 GTIDVI
+693 GTINVI

-710 YTSGYQIFPRDT
+710 FTSGYQIFPRDT

-740 SATKLEGTV
+740 SATKLEGAV

-789 SGTTLTLAVP
+789 SAGTLTIPVP

-810 VFDDNLIEGPE
+810 VLDDNLIEGPE
-821 SAVFAIASASTG
+821 SAVFAIASASMG
-833 LSIGA
+833 LSIGT
-838 PNSFTFTIADNDV
+838 PNSYTFTIADNDV

-868 IPDSMGVMCKLQGTV
+868 LPDSTGKMCKLVGTV

-895 NVAFT
+895 NLGFT

-923 EGDVVRII
+923 EGDVIRVI
-931 GTIGHFNGLAQIN
+931 GVIGHFNGLAQIN

-963 TDLNESTESQL
+963 TDMNESTESQL
-974 IRVNNVYVINTAQWT
+974 IRMNDVYVINSTQWT

-1014 SDVYNAP
+1014 SDVYSAP

-1061 VSYDLA
+1061 VTYDLA

-1080 SINDDWFE
+1080 LISDDWFE
-1088 ITNYGFS
+1088 ITNYGSS
-1095 AVDLGGFSFD
+1095 AVDLGGFSWD

-1114 VFPSTVIAPGEAIVV
+1114 VFPSMVIAPGEAIVV
-1129 AQIDAANEAAFRSA
+1129 AQIDAANEPAFRTA

-1156 DFSTGQPGFSSS
+1156 DFTIGQPGFSSS

-1181 IEICRAQYST
+1181 IEICRAEFT
-1191 ALAGFSIEFDT
+1191 LALAGFSVEFDT
-1202 ACTYLGNSTV
+1202 ACTYVGNSTV

-1225 GSPANQSIG
+1225 GSPGNQSIG

-1244 SPNPTSGLVAIR
+1244 SPNPTNGLVAIR
-1256 MPSVAEYHIVLRNL
+1256 MPSVGEYQIVLRNL

-1275 ANQVVNGDHAEINLS
+1275 ASQVVNADHAEINLS

>member
-1 MKHLYALF
+1 MKQF
-9 LAILGL
+9 LAFF
-15 SAAATNH
+15 AAIFTLAASATNH

-27 SNFFSPAILSISV
+27 SNFFNPSSLTVSI
-40 GDTVTWTQVSGTHN
+40 GDTVTWTQVSGAHN
-54 VNGSTSTFSNNPVGF
+54 VNGSLTTFPSN
-69 GNGSPAGGTWTYTFV
+69 PAGFSSGSVAGGNWTYSFQ
-84 FTTAGTYGYQ
+84 FTLAGVYNYQ
-94 CDPHPSSMQG
+94 CDPHIPAMVGTVTVTAAPCADLFFSEYLEGSSNNKA
-104 LITVYSV
+104 LEIYNPTNAAINLSTYSV
-111 AQGSLAFTAIS
+111 KAYNNGGTAIS
-122 SDAPDAFQ
+122 NSLTLPNKLLAAHDVYVIANPTAVAAILGVSDTTSTVTFFNGDDA
-130 FVVLKP
+130 VVLFK
-136 IAGNT
+136 NT
-141 VIKFTDRS
+141 DTLDIIGDVGVDPGTNWTVGTGATSEFTLVRKATVNKGQRNWVIGATEWDVYPQNTATYL
-149 WGSAGAFYS
+149 GSHSSNCPG
-158 TTGEDSVVYTAPSAG
+158 GG
-173 LPVGSVVTMI
+173 GGG
-183 DNTTGGTTVVGGG
+183 GGTTG
-196 SAVGV
+196 
-201 LSGISASGDHIFAF
+201 
-215 QGSLSQPYFIAAL
+215 
-228 GNSPFVTTGTASS
+228 
-241 TVSYL
+241 
-246 PNTLTLGIN
+246 
-255 AMSIA
+255 
-260 ATHIDNGVFQCGSG
+260 
-274 TISGTEAIVRA
+274 
-285 SIYSQANWN
+285 
-294 TNDNPIPTSTWP
+294 P
-306 VCTYSIGAVNT
+306 V
-317 GPRIWTIGS
+317 
-326 LRGVDANGVA
+326 
-336 DSLNAVVRIR
+336 
-346 GTVTSIDF
+346 
-354 DGNTGYSFYV
+354 
-364 QDGTGGMNIYRSSD
+364 
-378 LANYTSPLRGDSL
+378 
-391 YIHGTVIQFNGLTE
+391 
-405 IQPDTITLIAA
+405 
-416 NRPVPGP
+416 
-423 IVVTTMD
+423 
-430 ESNESML
+430 
-437 VRMNNMTATTWP
+437 
-449 STWSGSGQNVTISNG
+449 
-464 STTFAM
+464 
-470 RIDADCN
+470 
-477 LWNTSQPTGLVD
+477 
-489 IIGVVSQFDNTSP
+489 
-502 FNSGYQLFPRDTND
+502 
-516 IIPVIAVNPTG
+516 
-527 PIVRTIGSIR
+527 VRTIGSIR
-537 GVNSDG
+537 GVNNDG
-543 VADSLAKVVRL
+543 VADSLAAVVRL
-554 RGVVSSVDFRAA
+554 RGVVSSVDFRAG

-584 ADLSTYT
+584 ADLSNYT

-693 GTIDVI
+693 GTINVI

-740 SATKLEGTV
+740 SATKLEGAV

-789 SGTTLTLAVP
+789 SAGTLTIPVP

-810 VFDDNLIEGPE
+810 VLDDNLIEGPE
-821 SAVFAIASASTG
+821 SAVFAIASASMG
-833 LSIGA
+833 LSIGT

-868 IPDSMGVMCKLQGTV
+868 LPDSSGKMCKLVGTV

-895 NVAFT
+895 NLGFT

-923 EGDVVRII
+923 EGDVIRVI
-931 GTIGHFNGLAQIN
+931 GVIGHFNGLAQIN

-963 TDLNESTESQL
+963 TDMNESTESQL
-974 IRVNNVYVINTAQWT
+974 IRMNDVYVINSTQWT

-1014 SDVYNAP
+1014 SDVYSAP

-1061 VSYDLA
+1061 VTYDLA

-1080 SINDDWFE
+1080 LISDDWFE
-1088 ITNYGFS
+1088 ITNYGSS
-1095 AVDLGGFSFD
+1095 AVDLGGFSWD

-1114 VFPSTVIAPGEAIVV
+1114 VFPSMVIAPGEAIVV
-1129 AQIDAANEAAFRSA
+1129 AQIDAANEPAFRTA

-1156 DFSTGQPGFSSS
+1156 DFTIGQPGFSSS

-1181 IEICRAQYST
+1181 IEICRAEFT
-1191 ALAGFSIEFDT
+1191 LALAGFSVEFDT
-1202 ACTYLGNSTV
+1202 ACTYVGNSTV

-1225 GSPANQSIG
+1225 GSPGNQSIG

-1256 MPSVAEYHIVLRNL
+1256 MPSVGEYQIVLRNL

-1275 ANQVVNGDHAEINLS
+1275 ASQVVNADHAEINLS

>member
-1 MKHLYALF
+1 MYLNQLEYLYNSNFTHPTMKQF
-9 LAILGL
+9 LAFF
-15 SAAATNH
+15 AAIFTLAASATNH

-27 SNFFSPAILSISV
+27 SNFFSPSVLSISV

-54 VNGSTSTFSNNPVGF
+54 VNGSTSTFSNNPVSF
-69 GNGSPAGGTWTYTFV
+69 GNGSPAGGTWSYSFV
-84 FTTAGTYGYQ
+84 FTTVGTYGYQ

-104 LITVYSV
+104 LITVHSV
-111 AQGSLAFTAIS
+111 PQGSLAFTAIS

-149 WGSAGAFYS
+149 WGSAGTFYS

-201 LSGISASGDHIFAF
+201 LDGISASGDHIFAF
-215 QGSLSQPYFIAAL
+215 QGTLSQPNFIAAL
-228 GNSPFVTTGTASS
+228 GNSPFVTAGTATS

-246 PNTLTLGIN
+246 PGTLALGVN

-260 ATHIDNGVFQCGSG
+260 PLHIDNGVFQCGSG
-274 TISGTEAIVRA
+274 AISGTEATVRA
-285 SIYSQANWN
+285 SIYNQANWI

-306 VCTYSIGAVNT
+306 ACTF
-317 GPRIWTIGS
+317 TIGS
-326 LRGVDANGVA
+326 
-336 DSLNAVVRIR
+336 
-346 GTVTSIDF
+346 VT
-354 DGNTGYSFYV
+354 
-364 QDGTGGMNIYRSSD
+364 
-378 LANYTSPLRGDSL
+378 
-391 YIHGTVIQFNGLTE
+391 
-405 IQPDTITLIAA
+405 
-416 NRPVPGP
+416 
-423 IVVTTMD
+423 
-430 ESNESML
+430 
-437 VRMNNMTATTWP
+437 
-449 STWSGSGQNVTISNG
+449 
-464 STTFAM
+464 
-470 RIDADCN
+470 
-477 LWNTSQPTGLVD
+477 
-489 IIGVVSQFDNTSP
+489 
-502 FNSGYQLFPRDTND
+502 
-516 IIPVIAVNPTG
+516 TG

-537 GVNSDG
+537 GVNNDG
-543 VADSLAKVVRL
+543 VADSLTKVVRL
-554 RGVVSSVDFRAA
+554 RGVVSSIDFRAS

-584 ADLSTYT
+584 ADLSNYT

-664 QNITLSDGT
+664 QNILLSDGT
-673 NSIALRVVPLSG
+673 NSIAMRVVPLSG

-693 GTIDVI
+693 GTINVI
-699 GGLQQFDNSLP
+699 GGLQQFDNTLP

-740 SATKLEGTV
+740 SATVLEANV
-749 TQTVKMYVQ
+749 SHTVKMHVQ
-758 PHLMMAGSVSLS
+758 PQLMMAGSVSLT
-770 ATAGTGF
+770 ATAGAGF
-777 VFGSDATTTPAL
+777 VFGLDATTTPAL
-789 SGTTLTLAVP
+789 SGTTLTLPVP

-810 VFDDNLIEGPE
+810 VIDDNLIEGPE
-821 SAVFAIASASTG
+821 SAVFAITSASTG
-833 LSIGA
+833 LSIGT
-838 PNSFTFTIADNDV
+838 PNSYTFTIADNDV

-908 GVFGAGTKNLGYTVN
+908 GLFGAGNKNLGYTVN
-923 EGDVVRII
+923 EGDIIRVV
-931 GTIGHFNGLAQIN
+931 GVIGHFNGLAQII
-944 ADSIVVISTNGA
+944 ADSIVVIGTNGS

-963 TDLNESTESQL
+963 TDMNESTESQL
-974 IRVNNVYVINTAQWT
+974 IRMNNVYVINTAQWT

-1056 IFPVP
+1056 IFPIP
-1061 VSYDLA
+1061 VTYDLA

-1080 SINDDWFE
+1080 LINGDWFE
-1088 ITNYGFS
+1088 ITNYGS
-1095 AVDLGGFSFD
+1095 SSVDLGGFSWD

-1114 VFPSTVIAPGEAIVV
+1114 VFPPMVIAPGEAIVV

-1181 IEICRAQYST
+1181 IEICRAEFSL
-1191 ALAGFSIEFDT
+1191 ALAGFSVEFDT

-1212 GVRGAYASTGSDV
+1212 GVRGAYASTGADV

-1234 FSENSLRVGF
+1234 FSENGLRVGF
-1244 SPNPTSGLVAIR
+1244 SPNPTSGLVSLR
-1256 MPSVAEYHIVLRNL
+1256 MPSVGEYQIVLRNL

-1275 ANQVVNGDHAEINLS
+1275 ASQIVNADRAEINLS

-1296 YLVDVVSEAG
+1296 YLVDVVSDAG

>member
-1 MKHLYALF
+1 MKQF
-9 LAILGL
+9 LAFF
-15 SAAATNH
+15 AAIFTLAASATNH

-27 SNFFSPAILSISV
+27 SNFFNPSSLTVSI
-40 GDTVTWTQVSGTHN
+40 GDTVTWTQVSGAHN
-54 VNGSTSTFSNNPVGF
+54 VNGSLTTFPSN
-69 GNGSPAGGTWTYTFV
+69 PAGFSSGSVAGGNWTYSFQ
-84 FTTAGTYGYQ
+84 FTLAGVYNYQ
-94 CDPHPSSMQG
+94 CDPHIPSMVG
-104 LITVYSV
+104 TVTVTAAPCADLFFSEYLEGSSNNKALEIYNPTNAAINLSTYSV
-111 AQGSLAFTAIS
+111 KAYNNGGTAIS
-122 SDAPDAFQ
+122 NSLTLPNKLLAAHDVYVIANPTAVAAILGVSDTTSTVTFFNGDDA
-130 FVVLKP
+130 VVLFK
-136 IAGNT
+136 NT
-141 VIKFTDRS
+141 DTLDIIGDVGVDPGTNWTVGTGATSEFTLVRKATVNKGQRNWVIGATEWDVYPQNTATYL
-149 WGSAGAFYS
+149 GSHSSNCPG
-158 TTGEDSVVYTAPSAG
+158 GG
-173 LPVGSVVTMI
+173 GGG
-183 DNTTGGTTVVGGG
+183 GGTTG
-196 SAVGV
+196 
-201 LSGISASGDHIFAF
+201 
-215 QGSLSQPYFIAAL
+215 
-228 GNSPFVTTGTASS
+228 
-241 TVSYL
+241 
-246 PNTLTLGIN
+246 
-255 AMSIA
+255 
-260 ATHIDNGVFQCGSG
+260 
-274 TISGTEAIVRA
+274 
-285 SIYSQANWN
+285 
-294 TNDNPIPTSTWP
+294 P
-306 VCTYSIGAVNT
+306 V
-317 GPRIWTIGS
+317 
-326 LRGVDANGVA
+326 
-336 DSLNAVVRIR
+336 
-346 GTVTSIDF
+346 
-354 DGNTGYSFYV
+354 
-364 QDGTGGMNIYRSSD
+364 
-378 LANYTSPLRGDSL
+378 
-391 YIHGTVIQFNGLTE
+391 
-405 IQPDTITLIAA
+405 
-416 NRPVPGP
+416 
-423 IVVTTMD
+423 
-430 ESNESML
+430 
-437 VRMNNMTATTWP
+437 
-449 STWSGSGQNVTISNG
+449 
-464 STTFAM
+464 
-470 RIDADCN
+470 
-477 LWNTSQPTGLVD
+477 
-489 IIGVVSQFDNTSP
+489 
-502 FNSGYQLFPRDTND
+502 
-516 IIPVIAVNPTG
+516 
-527 PIVRTIGSIR
+527 VRTIGSIR
-537 GVNSDG
+537 GVNNDG
-543 VADSLAKVVRL
+543 VADSLAAVVRL
-554 RGVVSSVDFRAA
+554 RGVVSSVDFRAG

-584 ADLSTYT
+584 ADLSNYT
-591 SPLRGDSLEVYG
+591 SPLRGDSLEVFG

-740 SATKLEGTV
+740 SATKLEGAV

-789 SGTTLTLAVP
+789 SAGTLTIPVP

-810 VFDDNLIEGPE
+810 VLDDNLIEGPE
-821 SAVFAIASASTG
+821 SAVFAIASASMG
-833 LSIGA
+833 LSIGV

-868 IPDSMGVMCKLQGTV
+868 LPDSSGKMCKLVGTV

-895 NVAFT
+895 NLGFT

-923 EGDVVRII
+923 EGDVIRVI
-931 GTIGHFNGLAQIN
+931 GVIGHFNGLAQIN

-963 TDLNESTESQL
+963 TDMNESTESQL
-974 IRVNNVYVINTAQWT
+974 IRMNDVYVINSTQWT

-1014 SDVYNAP
+1014 SDVYSAP

-1061 VSYDLA
+1061 VTYDLA

-1080 SINDDWFE
+1080 TISDDWFE
-1088 ITNYGFS
+1088 ITNYGSS
-1095 AVDLGGFSFD
+1095 AVDLGGFSWD

-1114 VFPSTVIAPGEAIVV
+1114 VFPSMVIAPGEAIVV
-1129 AQIDAANEAAFRSA
+1129 AQIDAANEPAFRTA

-1156 DFSTGQPGFSSS
+1156 DFTIGQPGFSSS

-1181 IEICRAQYST
+1181 IEICRAEFT
-1191 ALAGFSIEFDT
+1191 LALAGFSVEFDT
-1202 ACTYLGNSTV
+1202 ACTYVGNSTV

-1225 GSPANQSIG
+1225 GSPGNQSIG

-1256 MPSVAEYHIVLRNL
+1256 MPSVGEYQIVLRNL

-1275 ANQVVNGDHAEINLS
+1275 ASQVVNADHAEINLS

>member
-1 MKHLYALF
+1 MKQF
-9 LAILGL
+9 LAFF
-15 SAAATNH
+15 AAIFTLAASATNH

-27 SNFFSPAILSISV
+27 SNFFNPSSLTVSI
-40 GDTVTWTQVSGTHN
+40 GDTVTWTQVSGAHN
-54 VNGSTSTFSNNPVGF
+54 VNGSLTTFPSN
-69 GNGSPAGGTWTYTFV
+69 PAGFSSGSVAGGNWTYSFQ
-84 FTTAGTYGYQ
+84 FTLAGVYNYQ
-94 CDPHPSSMQG
+94 CDPHIPAMVGTVTVTAAPCADLFFSEYLEGSSNNKA
-104 LITVYSV
+104 LEIYNPTNAAINLSTYSV
-111 AQGSLAFTAIS
+111 KAYNNGGTAIS
-122 SDAPDAFQ
+122 NSLTLPNKLLAAHDVYVIANPTAVAAILGVSDTTSTVTFFNGDDA
-130 FVVLKP
+130 VVLFK
-136 IAGNT
+136 NT
-141 VIKFTDRS
+141 DTLDIIGDVGVDPGTNWTVGTGATSEFTLVRKATVNKGQRNWVIGATEWDVYPQNTATYL
-149 WGSAGAFYS
+149 GSHS
-158 TTGEDSVVYTAPSAG
+158 SNCP
-173 LPVGSVVTMI
+173 GSGGGGG
-183 DNTTGGTTVVGGG
+183 GGTTG
-196 SAVGV
+196 
-201 LSGISASGDHIFAF
+201 
-215 QGSLSQPYFIAAL
+215 
-228 GNSPFVTTGTASS
+228 
-241 TVSYL
+241 
-246 PNTLTLGIN
+246 
-255 AMSIA
+255 
-260 ATHIDNGVFQCGSG
+260 
-274 TISGTEAIVRA
+274 
-285 SIYSQANWN
+285 
-294 TNDNPIPTSTWP
+294 P
-306 VCTYSIGAVNT
+306 V
-317 GPRIWTIGS
+317 
-326 LRGVDANGVA
+326 
-336 DSLNAVVRIR
+336 
-346 GTVTSIDF
+346 
-354 DGNTGYSFYV
+354 
-364 QDGTGGMNIYRSSD
+364 
-378 LANYTSPLRGDSL
+378 
-391 YIHGTVIQFNGLTE
+391 
-405 IQPDTITLIAA
+405 
-416 NRPVPGP
+416 
-423 IVVTTMD
+423 
-430 ESNESML
+430 
-437 VRMNNMTATTWP
+437 
-449 STWSGSGQNVTISNG
+449 
-464 STTFAM
+464 
-470 RIDADCN
+470 
-477 LWNTSQPTGLVD
+477 
-489 IIGVVSQFDNTSP
+489 
-502 FNSGYQLFPRDTND
+502 
-516 IIPVIAVNPTG
+516 
-527 PIVRTIGSIR
+527 VRTIGSIR
-537 GVNSDG
+537 GVNNDG
-543 VADSLAKVVRL
+543 VADSLAAVVRL
-554 RGVVSSVDFRAA
+554 RGVVSSVDFRAG

-584 ADLSTYT
+584 ADLSNYT
-591 SPLRGDSLEVYG
+591 SPLRGDSLEVFG

-693 GTIDVI
+693 GTINVI

-740 SATKLEGTV
+740 SATKLEGAV

-789 SGTTLTLAVP
+789 SAGTLTIPVP

-810 VFDDNLIEGPE
+810 VLDDNLIEGPE
-821 SAVFAIASASTG
+821 SAVFAIASASMG
-833 LSIGA
+833 LSIGT
-838 PNSFTFTIADNDV
+838 PNSYTFTIADNDV

-868 IPDSMGVMCKLQGTV
+868 LPDSTGKMCKLVGTV

-895 NVAFT
+895 NLGFT

-923 EGDVVRII
+923 EGDVIRVI
-931 GTIGHFNGLAQIN
+931 GVIGHFNGLAQIN

-963 TDLNESTESQL
+963 TDMNESTESQL
-974 IRVNNVYVINTAQWT
+974 IRMNNVYVINSTQWT

-1014 SDVYNAP
+1014 SDVYSAP

-1061 VSYDLA
+1061 VTYDLA

-1080 SINDDWFE
+1080 LISDDWFE
-1088 ITNYGFS
+1088 ITNYGSS
-1095 AVDLGGFSFD
+1095 AVDLGGFSWD

-1114 VFPSTVIAPGEAIVV
+1114 VFPSMVIAPGEAIVV
-1129 AQIDAANEAAFRSA
+1129 AQIDAANEPAFRTA

-1156 DFSTGQPGFSSS
+1156 DFTIGQPGFSSS

-1181 IEICRAQYST
+1181 IEICRAEFT
-1191 ALAGFSIEFDT
+1191 LALAGFSVEFDT
-1202 ACTYLGNSTV
+1202 ACTYVGNSTV

-1225 GSPANQSIG
+1225 GSPGNQSIG

-1256 MPSVAEYHIVLRNL
+1256 MPSVGEYQIVLRNL

-1275 ANQVVNGDHAEINLS
+1275 ASQVVNADHAEINLS